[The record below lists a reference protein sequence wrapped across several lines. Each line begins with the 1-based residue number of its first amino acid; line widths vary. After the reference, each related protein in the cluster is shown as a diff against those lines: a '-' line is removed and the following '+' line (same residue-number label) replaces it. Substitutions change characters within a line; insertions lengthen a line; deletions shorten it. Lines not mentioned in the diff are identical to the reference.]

1 MFLLNQNIIELV
13 LLIPKDLEVIH
24 IVFMI
29 LLPSL
34 FIITFKNEMIQ
45 EIEDKIV
52 F

>member
-1 MFLLNQNIIELV
+1 MSELV
-13 LLIPKDLEVIH
+13 LLIRKDLEVIH

-34 FIITFKNEMIQ
+34 LTITFKNEMIQ
-45 EIEDKIV
+45 EIEYKMV